1 LPRLKSIKNW
11 QLKTTLLTGFFYFTY
26 YMARYNYSATI
37 PFIQAEFGL
46 NNATIGLM
54 ATILTAGYAVGQFI
68 NGYLIDRIGP
78 RIMMS
83 LGGLLTWLAN
93 LAVSIAGSFQAILIF
108 WGLNGYVQA
117 MGYGSVCKLYSNWFP
132 PEERGKPLGFN
143 EFLQSFSSFIIV
155 PLGAFLII
163 EYGWRSVYI
172 IPTIP
177 VLIVSFFFF
186 KEIRDKP
193 QDEGYTPHW
202 VTTHAHN
209 TPAHSM
215 VDAYKRTLSDWR
227 MVASYVSYGG
237 SQFARFV
244 IYTWVAKYIY
254 ELTGN
259 IIIAG
264 WVTAAFALGGS
275 IGSLAVGWL
284 SDKLRL
290 RWPIITLGMLVSA
303 FSLIIFASAPHA
315 SPLILS
321 LLMAICGSGIEAV
334 EVCYFLLP
342 MDILDDEGYQAT
354 GVGVM
359 NAFGKAFATIQGVL
373 FGVLLD
379 LGSYETAFLV
389 TAVICIF
396 SALLVMPIRK

>member
-1 LPRLKSIKNW
+1 MPRLKSIKNW
-11 QLKTTLLTGFFYFTY
+11 QLKTTLFTGVFYFTY

-46 NNATIGLM
+46 TNTQIGLM
-54 ATILTAGYAVGQFI
+54 ATVLTAGYAIGQFI
-68 NGYLIDRIGP
+68 NGYYIDKIGP

-83 LGGLLTWLAN
+83 LGGLLTFIMN
-93 LAVSIAGSFQAILIF
+93 ICVSIASSFQAILIF

-117 MGYGSVCKLYSNWFP
+117 MGYGSVCKLYVNWFP
-132 PEERGKPLGFN
+132 QDERGKPLGFN

-155 PLGAFLII
+155 PLGAFLIVK
-163 EYGWRSVYI
+163 YGWRSVYV
-172 IPTIP
+172 IPVIP
-177 VLIVSFFFF
+177 VLIGSFFFF
-186 KEIRDKP
+186 REIRDKP
-193 QDEGYTPHW
+193 QDEGYIPNW

-209 TPAHSM
+209 TPARSAFH
-215 VDAYKRTLSDWR
+215 AYKRTLSDWR
-227 MVASYVSYGG
+227 MIASYVSYGG

-284 SDKLRL
+284 SDKIRL
-290 RWPIITLGMLVSA
+290 RWPIITFGMLVSA
-303 FSLIIFASAPHA
+303 FSLMIFASAPHA
-315 SPLILS
+315 TPLILS
-321 LLMAICGSGIEAV
+321 ILMAICGSGIEAV

-342 MDILDDEGYQAT
+342 MDILDDDGYQAT

-373 FGVLLD
+373 FGFLLD
-379 LGSYETAFLV
+379 FGSYQTAFLV
-389 TAVICIF
+389 TAVICVF